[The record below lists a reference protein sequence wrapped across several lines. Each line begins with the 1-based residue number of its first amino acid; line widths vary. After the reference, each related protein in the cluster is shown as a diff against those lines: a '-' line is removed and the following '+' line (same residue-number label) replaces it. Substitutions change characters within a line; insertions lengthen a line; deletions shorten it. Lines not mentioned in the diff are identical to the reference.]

1 MREIPFKENL
11 TTEFK
16 SDRTRYK
23 DSLLVEEI
31 VGMANTKGGNLYLGV
46 EDDGEI
52 TGVHKDHEDINGL
65 RALIANMTVP
75 SLSVRADILIEDNKK
90 VLKIE
95 IPMSRSIVATSNGK
109 ILKRRLKADGS
120 PENIPMYPYE
130 INTRLSELSLLDFSA
145 QILSGATKED
155 LNPNERNRLRKIIE
169 LRHGDST
176 LLDLDDDELDKALQ
190 LVKSKNGVLYPTIT
204 GMLLIGKEEKITELM
219 PTAKTTFQV
228 LEGTSIRKN
237 EEFSKPLLETFEII
251 EENFKVW
258 NPETEIENGLFR
270 IPIPEF
276 SYNAF
281 REALVNA
288 FCHRDYSRI
297 GTVRIAITDE
307 GLSISNPGG
316 FIEGVNL
323 KNLLTVE
330 PHGRNQTLANALKRI
345 GLAERTGRGIDRIFE
360 GSIVYGRPW
369 PDYSESTSTT
379 VKVFIQRAKPNIPFI
394 KMIQEVSRK
403 KGKNFSINSL
413 LILSLIEFERK
424 VDLNRIVEKTNI
436 SESRVK
442 SALYLLI
449 EDGLIEEIGSNK
461 NKNYIL
467 SKNVYRENLN
477 TIAYVRQSGIDIIRY
492 DEMILKLAKE
502 SKDGINRE
510 DVSQLLNVS
519 KDKAYQLL
527 KKLTLNNELEL
538 KGKGRGAKY
547 YFNK

>member
-155 LNPNERNRLRKIIE
+155 LNPNERNKKKKIIE

-190 LVKSKNGVLYPTIT
+190 LVKSENGVLYPTIT

-288 FCHRDYSRI
+288 FCHRD
-297 GTVRIAITDE
+297 
-307 GLSISNPGG
+307 
-316 FIEGVNL
+316 
-323 KNLLTVE
+323 
-330 PHGRNQTLANALKRI
+330 
-345 GLAERTGRGIDRIFE
+345 
-360 GSIVYGRPW
+360 
-369 PDYSESTSTT
+369 
-379 VKVFIQRAKPNIPFI
+379 
-394 KMIQEVSRK
+394 
-403 KGKNFSINSL
+403 
-413 LILSLIEFERK
+413 
-424 VDLNRIVEKTNI
+424 
-436 SESRVK
+436 
-442 SALYLLI
+442 
-449 EDGLIEEIGSNK
+449 
-461 NKNYIL
+461 
-467 SKNVYRENLN
+467 
-477 TIAYVRQSGIDIIRY
+477 
-492 DEMILKLAKE
+492 
-502 SKDGINRE
+502 
-510 DVSQLLNVS
+510 
-519 KDKAYQLL
+519 
-527 KKLTLNNELEL
+527 
-538 KGKGRGAKY
+538 
-547 YFNK
+547 

>member
-11 TTEFK
+11 TTECK

-52 TGVHKDHEDINGL
+52 TGAHKDHEDINGL

-190 LVKSKNGVLYPTIT
+190 LVKSENGVLYPTIT

-270 IPIPEF
+270 IRAQIF
-276 SYNAF
+276 Q
-281 REALVNA
+281 RRQV
-288 FCHRDYSRI
+288 CDRD
-297 GTVRIAITDE
+297 
-307 GLSISNPGG
+307 
-316 FIEGVNL
+316 
-323 KNLLTVE
+323 
-330 PHGRNQTLANALKRI
+330 HGDRDRS
-345 GLAERTGRGIDRIFE
+345 GRARLC
-360 GSIVYGRPW
+360 
-369 PDYSESTSTT
+369 
-379 VKVFIQRAKPNIPFI
+379 Q
-394 KMIQEVSRK
+394 M
-403 KGKNFSINSL
+403 
-413 LILSLIEFERK
+413 
-424 VDLNRIVEKTNI
+424 
-436 SESRVK
+436 
-442 SALYLLI
+442 
-449 EDGLIEEIGSNK
+449 
-461 NKNYIL
+461 
-467 SKNVYRENLN
+467 
-477 TIAYVRQSGIDIIRY
+477 
-492 DEMILKLAKE
+492 
-502 SKDGINRE
+502 
-510 DVSQLLNVS
+510 
-519 KDKAYQLL
+519 
-527 KKLTLNNELEL
+527 
-538 KGKGRGAKY
+538 
-547 YFNK
+547 